1 MATNTSEQDITKQMQ
16 DLIKDLDMM
25 ADGIAEATTEILK
38 ESGEII
44 AQSQRQ
50 AISGKSSKLASLI
63 KTREIKVTKKGNANV
78 LVGYDSDAVEQAPEG
93 VVIEFGR
100 PGKKRGGTD
109 KLGRKIGKMEA
120 IPHIRKGFDMAKE
133 KATENAIEKIK
144 KIIDKGWN
152 K

>member
-63 KTREIKVTKKGNANV
+63 KTREIKVTKK
-78 LVGYDSDAVEQAPEG
+78 EMQM
-93 VVIEFGR
+93 F
-100 PGKKRGGTD
+100 
-109 KLGRKIGKMEA
+109 
-120 IPHIRKGFDMAKE
+120 
-133 KATENAIEKIK
+133 
-144 KIIDKGWN
+144 
-152 K
+152 

>member
-1 MATNTSEQDITKQMQ
+1 MATALDITEQMQ
-16 DLIKDLDMM
+16 AMIKSLDLMSDDV
-25 ADGIAEATTEILK
+25 AEATTEILR
-38 ESGEII
+38 ESGDII

-50 AISGKSSKLASLI
+50 AISGKSSKLAGLI
-63 KTREIKVTKKGNANV
+63 KVGKIVVTKKGNANV
-78 LVGYDSDAVEQAPEG
+78 LVGYDSNAIEQAPES

-120 IPHIRKGFDMAKE
+120 VPHIRKGFDMAEE
-133 KATENAIEKIK
+133 KATESAIEKIN
-144 KIIDKGWN
+144 KIIDKGWS